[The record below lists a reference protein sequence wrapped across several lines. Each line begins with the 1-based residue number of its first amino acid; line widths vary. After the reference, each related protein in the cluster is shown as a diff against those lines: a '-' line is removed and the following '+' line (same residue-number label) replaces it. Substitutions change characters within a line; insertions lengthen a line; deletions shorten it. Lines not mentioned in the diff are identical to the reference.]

1 MLDDRTT
8 FLVYEEMLRVYTTIE
23 VHNNIFK
30 YTYDKYSV

>member
-1 MLDDRTT
+1 MLDDSTSS
-8 FLVYEEMLRVYTTIE
+8 LVHEEMLRIYTTIE